1 MTYVSDS
8 GLSCGNDGCVFSEV
22 ASLSWKLFSLVV
34 SHSFSPWKL
43 FIFFNHFLSYSHT
56 FFCIGAIPVSC
67 SRSHAA
73 LSISKD
79 AGFQFPMIWGQDT
92 GLFLFLFLFFSM
104 LILIIFFLFLFSMLI
119 INFFF
124 SFLFFHGVA
133 YIATRTATARQA
145 LWLLDTVLVAS
156 NLEATLADSSNS
168 IQCGC

>member
-1 MTYVSDS
+1 MWVCFCFWFFYTHCFFFLRSKNIGFCLYYYMTYVSDS

-79 AGFQFPMIWGQDT
+79 AGFQFLMILEHDT
-92 GLFLFLFLFFSM
+92 SMFLFLLFSM
-104 LILIIFFLFLFSMLI
+104 LILIQSYFFIFFLYSLLI
-119 INFFF
+119 F
-124 SFLFFHGVA
+124 SFLFFSFMELP
-133 YIATRTATARQA
+133 I
-145 LWLLDTVLVAS
+145 
-156 NLEATLADSSNS
+156 
-168 IQCGC
+168 